1 MIMMMMM
8 TTWQAL
14 AINASGLLAST
25 RVLHV
30 VVDDGPAMARRLEDD
45 FVAAGLGV
53 GGRLR
58 VWSLLGAGDEG
69 ERALFEYGA

>member
-45 FVAAGLGV
+45 FVA
-53 GGRLR
+53 GRLR